1 MALVGNKSDRYESL
15 QVSEEEAKGF
25 AKEINAIYQLVSAK
39 DGTGIN
45 ELFHDIGKKYLNLD
59 LSQEAK
65 KIENEYKED
74 VEKEN
79 QIKRENENDKNCI
92 LL

>member
-1 MALVGNKSDRYESL
+1 M
-15 QVSEEEAKGF
+15 
-25 AKEINAIYQLVSAK
+25 SAK

-45 ELFHDIGKKYLNLD
+45 ELFHDIGKKYINSDLN
-59 LSQEAK
+59 QNVEK
-65 KIENEYKED
+65 TENEYKED

-79 QIKRENENDKNCI
+79 QIRRENENDKNCI

>member
-1 MALVGNKSDRYESL
+1 VALVGTKSDKFESE
-15 QVSEEEAKGF
+15 QVEEEEAKGL

-45 ELFHDIGKKYLNLD
+45 ELFHIIGKKYLNSD
-59 LSQEAK
+59 LSQK
-65 KIENEYKED
+65 VKMIENEYKD
-74 VEKEN
+74 VMEKEN
-79 QIKRENENDKNCI
+79 QNRRENENDKNCI

>member
-1 MALVGNKSDRYESL
+1 MVGTKSDKNRSE

-25 AKEINAIYQLVSAK
+25 AKEINAIYQLVSSK

-45 ELFHDIGKKYLNLD
+45 ELFHYIGKKYLNLNW
-59 LSQEAK
+59 SQEDEK
-65 KIENEYKED
+65 
-74 VEKEN
+74 KEN
-79 QIKRENENDKNCI
+79 QISRENENYKNCI

>member
-1 MALVGNKSDRYESL
+1 MALVGNKFDRYDSQ
-15 QVSEEEAKGF
+15 QVSKEEAKGF

-45 ELFHDIGKKYLNLD
+45 ELFHDIGKKYINSDLN
-59 LSQEAK
+59 QNVEK
-65 KIENEYKED
+65 TENEYKED

-79 QIKRENENDKNCI
+79 QIRRENESDKNCI